1 MGPSPVSGGRP
12 LLLLTTLLLACG
24 EPTAPPAEEVEI
36 LPRAGEGA
44 VGLPGEILSFE
55 AVVVSAGDG
64 AAQSGIVVEWR
75 VARGDAA
82 LQGPGS
88 SVSDSAGVVSTAVAF
103 GETPGAVRV
112 EARLRDAPERVAAF
126 DATLAGRPRLDG
138 LEPSLLVPGE
148 SVLLKG
154 EDFPEDPRE
163 AVVLFSGIRGLVTE
177 ASARSLRVEVPPC
190 LPTRPVEVTVQ
201 RGTLVSGG
209 QVATVVAEGTPPRVL
224 APGEAVDIQDPGAP
238 GCLHLDGGASY
249 ALLLGSTSTVSG
261 ARYPVRVR
269 TLAGAPATV
278 AAASPGPASTRARW
292 GEHGDPEGMGGRF
305 AAGWEAELRRR
316 AIPRSPA
323 AGERAGG
330 AAVQA
335 PPALGDRR
343 SFRVL
348 NRDGETE
355 EVSSVA
361 RYVGEK
367 VAIYLD
373 EEAPE
378 EGFQAEDLERL
389 ARTFDEDIHPVV
401 TGVFGT
407 ESDLDGNGRVIM
419 LLTPVVNRLTPAGT
433 DGFIGGFFFGL
444 DLRPGDGGND
454 GEVFYAVVPDPQGIH
469 GDPRTRER
477 LLRGIPAVLA
487 HEFQHMV
494 HFHQR
499 AVLRD
504 GVGTG
509 ALWLSEGLAQ
519 MAEELVARS
528 VEAGGRDSA
537 AAAFRDGN
545 RIRARRYLA
554 DPSGTSL
561 VVGTGS
567 GNLEER
573 GASWLF
579 LLYAADRWGSELLG
593 ALTRTTRTAVESV
606 EEATGSDWPS
616 LLKGWWTALLAEGLG
631 SALEETFPD
640 RYREVDLETLLAGGV
655 GDPWPLIPQ
664 LLADGDG
671 LAADT
676 LFSASPAFH
685 EVPASGAGSVLL
697 RVGGAGDGPV
707 GFAGGLSARIVRI
720 R

>member
-1 MGPSPVSGGRP
+1 MPSAS
-12 LLLLTTLLLACG
+12 
-24 EPTAPPAEEVEI
+24 
-36 LPRAGEGA
+36 
-44 VGLPGEILSFE
+44 
-55 AVVVSAGDG
+55 
-64 AAQSGIVVEWR
+64 
-75 VARGDAA
+75 
-82 LQGPGS
+82 
-88 SVSDSAGVVSTAVAF
+88 
-103 GETPGAVRV
+103 
-112 EARLRDAPERVAAF
+112 RLAPERVAAF

-138 LEPSLLVPGE
+138 LEPTLLVPGE
-148 SVLLKG
+148 SVLLEG
-154 EDFPEDPRE
+154 EGFPEDPRE
-163 AVVLFSGIRGLVTE
+163 AVVLFSGIRGRVTE

-209 QVATVVAEGTPPRVL
+209 QAAMVVAEGTPPRVL
-224 APGEAVDIQDPGAP
+224 APGEVLDIQDPGAP
-238 GCLHLDGGASY
+238 GCLLLDGGASY
-249 ALLLGSTSTVSG
+249 ALLLGSASTVVG

-278 AAASPGPASTRARW
+278 AAASPGPASARARW
-292 GEHGDPEGMGGRF
+292 AEQRDPERMGGRF
-305 AAGWEAELRRR
+305 ATDWEAQLRWR
-316 AIPRSPA
+316 AIPHRPS
-323 AGERAGG
+323 AGERAGVV
-330 AAVQA
+330 AVQA
-335 PPALGDRR
+335 PPERGDRR
-343 SFRVL
+343 TFRVL
-348 NRDGETE
+348 NREGETE
-355 EVSSVA
+355 EVTAVA
-361 RYVGEK
+361 RHIGERA
-367 VAIYLD
+367 AIYLD

-378 EGFQAEDLERL
+378 DGFQAGDLERL

-401 TGVFGT
+401 TGSFGA

-419 LLTPVVNRLTPAGT
+419 LLTPVVNRLTPAGS

-528 VEAGGRDSA
+528 VEARGRDSA
-537 AAAFRDGN
+537 AAAFREGN

-554 DPSGTSL
+554 DPTGTSL

-579 LLYAADRWGSELLG
+579 LLYATDRWGSELLG
-593 ALTRTTRTAVESV
+593 ALTRTNRTAVENV

-616 LLKGWWTALLAEGLG
+616 LLRGWWTALLAESPG
-631 SALEETFPD
+631 AVVEEAFPD
-640 RYREVDLETLLAGGV
+640 RYQDVDLEALLAGGE
-655 GDPWPLIPQ
+655 GDPWPLLPQ
-664 LLADGDG
+664 LLSEGDG
-671 LAADT
+671 LAVDT

-707 GFAGGLSARIVRI
+707 AAAGRLSARIVRI